1 MADSIMEIGRKLGER
16 QCSCGKKHISS
27 VKYVITENGAIN
39 KLPEVI
45 KDFKAEKAFI
55 IADKNTYK
63 AAGERVCGILEE
75 SNIRFSKYVYMT
87 DTLAPDEKTVGDVI
101 MHYDSSCDIVIGV
114 GSGVIN
120 DIGKIVSRVAEKPYI
135 IVATAPSMDGYASA
149 TSSMEVSG
157 LKVSLSNRCA
167 DVIIGDISILK
178 NAPERMLKSGLGDML
193 AKYISICEWRISNII
208 NGEYY
213 CGEVAELIRKALSC
227 CVENA
232 RGLLSK
238 NETAVKAVFEGL
250 VLGGMAMEFAGLSRP
265 ASGVE
270 HYFSHIWDM
279 RGLEFGT
286 DTDLHGIQCAIAT
299 LYSSRLYEQ
308 VKRIIPDKAKAVAY
322 AESFDFKKWSGEL
335 RDFLGKGAES
345 MIEAEKYDKK
355 YDPQKHRKRLEV
367 ICDRW
372 EEIVKIINEEIP
384 SSGYIKSIMDE
395 ISMPETASEINIDP
409 GIVPMTFKAT
419 KDVRDKYVLS
429 RLVWDLGI
437 IDELDYGCI
446 KE

>member
-1 MADSIMEIGRKLGER
+1 M
-16 QCSCGKKHISS
+16 SS
-27 VKYVITENGAIN
+27 RTYKV
-39 KLPEVI
+39 
-45 KDFKAEKAFI
+45 FI
-55 IADKNTYK
+55 IADRNTYK
-63 AAGERVCGILEE
+63 AAGEKVCNILKE
-75 SNIRFSKYVYMT
+75 SNICFSKYIYMT

-101 MHYDSSCDIVIGV
+101 MHYDSSCDIIIGV

-120 DIGKIVSRVAEKPYI
+120 DIGKIVSKVAEKPYI

-157 LKVSLSNRCA
+157 LKVSLPNRCA

-213 CGEVAELIRKALSC
+213 CEEVAELIREALRSC
-227 CVENA
+227 VLNA
-232 RGLLSK
+232 KGLLSK

-299 LYSSRLYEQ
+299 LYASRLYEQ

-322 AESFDFKKWSGEL
+322 AESFDFTEWSGKL

-345 MIEAEKYDKK
+345 MIEAETNDKK
-355 YDPQKHRKRLEV
+355 YNPQKHRERLEV
-367 ICDRW
+367 ICEHWD
-372 EEIVKIINEEIP
+372 EIVKIINEEIP
-384 SSGYIKSIMDE
+384 SSECIESIMDE
-395 ISMPETASEINIDP
+395 ISMPKSASEINIDP
-409 GIVPMTFKAT
+409 DIVPMPFFRFTRTA
-419 KDVRDKYVLS
+419 YQSL
-429 RLVWDLGI
+429 
-437 IDELDYGCI
+437 
-446 KE
+446 

>member
-1 MADSIMEIGRKLGER
+1 MSDNIMEIGRKLSEC
-16 QCSCGKKHISS
+16 QCSCGKQHISS
-27 VKYVITENGAIN
+27 VKCVITESGAIN
-39 KLPEVI
+39 KLPEII
-45 KDFKAEKAFI
+45 KGYNAEKVFI

-63 AAGERVCGILEE
+63 AAGEQVCNILQK
-75 SNIRFSKYVYMT
+75 SNICFSKYIYKT
-87 DTLAPDEKTVGDVI
+87 DTLAPDEKAIGDII
-101 MHYDSSCDIVIGV
+101 MHYDSDCGIIIGV

-120 DIGKIVSRVAEKPYI
+120 DIGKIVSKVAEKPYI

-149 TSSMEVSG
+149 TSSMEVGG
-157 LKVSLSNRCA
+157 LKVSLSSRCA
-167 DVIIGDISILK
+167 DVIIGDINILK

-213 CGEVAELIRKALSC
+213 CEEVAELIRKALRC
-227 CVENA
+227 CAENTQ
-232 RGLLSK
+232 GLLLK

-279 RGLEFGT
+279 RGLEFDT

-299 LYSSRLYEQ
+299 LYASRLYEQ
-308 VKRIIPDKAKAVAY
+308 VKQIIPDKAKAVAY
-322 AESFDFKKWSGEL
+322 AEKFDFAEWSKKL
-335 RDFLGKGAES
+335 RGFLGTAAES
-345 MIEAEKYDKK
+345 MIEAEKNDKK
-355 YDPQKHRKRLEV
+355 YDPQKHCERLEV
-367 ICDRW
+367 ICAHWD
-372 EEIVKIINEEIP
+372 EIVKIINEEIP
-384 SSGYIKSIMDE
+384 SSEYIANIMNE
-395 ISMPETASEINIDP
+395 IGIPETVSEINIAPD
-409 GIVPMTFKAT
+409 IVPMTFKAT

-437 IDELDYGCI
+437 IDELDYSCL
-446 KE
+446 K

>member
-1 MADSIMEIGRKLGER
+1 MADNIMEIGRKLSEC
-16 QCSCGKKHISS
+16 QCSCGKQHISS
-27 VKYVITENGAIN
+27 VKCVITENGAIN
-39 KLPEVI
+39 KLPEII
-45 KDFKAEKAFI
+45 KDYNAKKAFI

-63 AAGERVCGILEE
+63 AAGEKVCNILKE
-75 SNIRFSKYVYMT
+75 SNICFSKYIYRT
-87 DTLAPDEKTVGDVI
+87 DTLAPDEKTVGDII
-101 MHYDSSCDIVIGV
+101 MHYDSGCDIIIGV

-120 DIGKIVSRVAEKPYI
+120 DIGKIVSKVAEKPYI

-213 CGEVAELIRKALSC
+213 CEEVAELIREALRC

-232 RGLLSK
+232 QGLLLK

-286 DTDLHGIQCAIAT
+286 DTDLHGIQCSIAT
-299 LYSSRLYEQ
+299 LYASRLYEQ

-322 AESFDFKKWSGEL
+322 AENFDFTEWSEKL
-335 RDFLGKGAES
+335 RGFLGKGAES
-345 MIEAEKYDKK
+345 MIEAEKNDKK
-355 YDPQKHRKRLEV
+355 YDPQKHRERLEV
-367 ICDRW
+367 ICEHW

-384 SSGYIKSIMDE
+384 SGEYIENIMNE
-395 ISMPETASEINIDP
+395 IDMPKTASEINIDP
-409 GIVPMTFKAT
+409 DIVPMTFKAT

-437 IDELDYGCI
+437 IDELDYSCI
-446 KE
+446 K

>member
-1 MADSIMEIGRKLGER
+1 MSDNIMEIGRKLSECG
-16 QCSCGKKHISS
+16 CSCGKRHISS
-27 VKYVITENGAIN
+27 VKCVITESGAIN
-39 KLPEVI
+39 KLPEII
-45 KDFKAEKAFI
+45 KGYNAEKIFI

-63 AAGERVCGILEE
+63 SAGEQVCNILQK
-75 SNIRFSKYVYMT
+75 SNICFSKYIYKT
-87 DTLAPDEKTVGDVI
+87 DTIAPDEKAIGDII
-101 MHYDSSCDIVIGV
+101 MHYDSDCGIIIGV

-120 DIGKIVSRVAEKPYI
+120 DIGKIVSKVAEKPYI

-149 TSSMEVSG
+149 TSSMEVGG
-157 LKVSLSNRCA
+157 LKVSLSSRCA
-167 DVIIGDISILK
+167 DVIIGDINILK

-213 CGEVAELIRKALSC
+213 CEEVAELIRKALRC
-227 CVENA
+227 CAENTQ
-232 RGLLSK
+232 GLLLK

-279 RGLEFGT
+279 RGLEFDT

-299 LYSSRLYEQ
+299 LYASRLYEQ
-308 VKRIIPDKAKAVAY
+308 VKQIIPDKAKAVAY
-322 AESFDFKKWSGEL
+322 AEKFDFAEWSKKL
-335 RDFLGKGAES
+335 RGFLGKAAES
-345 MIEAEKYDKK
+345 MIEAEKNDKK
-355 YDPQKHRKRLEV
+355 YDPQKHRERLEV
-367 ICDRW
+367 ICKNWD
-372 EEIVKIINEEIP
+372 EIVNIINEEIP
-384 SSGYIKSIMDE
+384 SSEYIENIMNE
-395 ISMPETASEINIDP
+395 ISMPKTASEINIDSD
-409 GIVPMTFKAT
+409 IVPITFKAT

-437 IDELDYGCI
+437 IDELDYSCI
-446 KE
+446 K